1 MKQNETKKMPKT
13 SKIFTCSKC
22 NFKCS
27 KESNYNN
34 HLITTKHKKCV
45 NETTENADIV
55 KNEFVCNICDVR
67 FNSRTT
73 LWRHSKICSQSEE
86 SNVDLPSLISEPTS
100 VNQTSDNN
108 SYALLTNT
116 ILELMK
122 KNDTLTNTIVEMSK
136 QIGNNNNNNNNNT
149 TINNKFNLNVFLNET
164 CKNAMTLTEFVKS
177 MNLSVE
183 DFVNT
188 GELGYV
194 NGISQIMVDRINNME
209 LCDRPLHCTDLKR
222 ETVYVKDAEKWEKDE
237 DNDKMRDA
245 VKKVASKNERMRSV
259 WYNET
264 PNIDVLGSD
273 NCEKFFKY
281 SKSALGGVN
290 AEQTRS
296 FQDKIIRNVLKEVI
310 IDKQSIE

>member
-1 MKQNETKKMPKT
+1 MRTQSIEQPPK
-13 SKIFTCSKC
+13 I
-22 NFKCS
+22 
-27 KESNYNN
+27 SNP
-34 HLITTKHKKCV
+34 
-45 NETTENADIV
+45 
-55 KNEFVCNICDVR
+55 
-67 FNSRTT
+67 
-73 LWRHSKICSQSEE
+73 
-86 SNVDLPSLISEPTS
+86 VDSSL
-100 VNQTSDNN
+100 
-108 SYALLTNT
+108 
-116 ILELMK
+116 ILELLNQNKELHQMVIELAK
-122 KNDTLTNTIVEMSK
+122 KAGNTT
-136 QIGNNNNNNNNNT
+136 NNT
-149 TINNKFNLNVFLNET
+149 NNTINNKFNLNVFLNET

-290 AEQTRS
+290 PDQTRT

>member
-1 MKQNETKKMPKT
+1 MNTDDFGCRKRKENANKFEC
-13 SKIFTCSKC
+13 KICNFTCSKESGWKRHNVTSKHVNRITGIYKTPITHICKCGKQYKYSRGLWEHKQKC
-22 NFKCS
+22 NGLMRTQS
-27 KESNYNN
+27 TEQPPEISNP
-34 HLITTKHKKCV
+34 
-45 NETTENADIV
+45 
-55 KNEFVCNICDVR
+55 
-67 FNSRTT
+67 
-73 LWRHSKICSQSEE
+73 
-86 SNVDLPSLISEPTS
+86 VDSSL
-100 VNQTSDNN
+100 
-108 SYALLTNT
+108 
-116 ILELMK
+116 ILELLNQNKELHQMVIELAK
-122 KNDTLTNTIVEMSK
+122 KAGNTT
-136 QIGNNNNNNNNNT
+136 NNT
-149 TINNKFNLNVFLNET
+149 NNTINNKFNLNVFLNET

-290 AEQTRS
+290 PDQTRT

-310 IDKQSIE
+310 VDKQSIE